1 MNKIGSKEKLGSA
14 MGACGGYVAV
24 MLRLCGG
31 CVAVVWRVC
40 GSVDMWL
47 CGSVAMLIVGSV
59 ALRLCGS
66 AALWLCG
73 SVALW
78 LSGSVALWLWLWPWR
93 WLWLCVWG
101 GVVRARAV
109 AKAIEVDLAIIDKR
123 RPKAG
128 VAEVM
133 NVIGEVDGKHCI
145 LIDDIVDTAGT
156 LCKAADA
163 LVKNGALSVSA
174 YATHGVLSGPAVSNI
189 EASAISEVVVT
200 DSIQPSD
207 AVLACE
213 KIRAMTIAE
222 LMGEAIRRVSNEESV
237 STLFNM

>member
-1 MNKIGSKEKLGSA
+1 MFAQEIRRLHRDDCSN
-14 MGACGGYVAV
+14 V
-24 MLRLCGG
+24 M
-31 CVAVVWRVC
+31 
-40 GSVDMWL
+40 
-47 CGSVAMLIVGSV
+47 IVSPDV
-59 ALRLCGS
+59 
-66 AALWLCG
+66 
-73 SVALW
+73 
-78 LSGSVALWLWLWPWR
+78 
-93 WLWLCVWG
+93 G

-133 NVIGEVDGKHCI
+133 NVIGEVDGKHCV

-163 LVKNGALSVSA
+163 LVKNGAVSVSA
-174 YATHGVLSGPAVSNI
+174 FATHGVLSGPAVANI
-189 EASAISEVVVT
+189 DASTISEVVVT

-207 AVLACE
+207 AVVACE
-213 KIRAMTIAE
+213 KIRAMTTAE
-222 LMGEAIRRVSNEESV
+222 LLGEAIRRVSNEESV